1 MFAVCLEVRKPN
13 SMFYNSFHRNM
24 TCTVMYSLMPTIC
37 VLIILNICCT
47 DCSDGDVRLLGSL
60 LSNEGRVEICFS
72 EAWGT
77 VCDDNWDSD
86 DANVVCRQLG
96 FSRHSESHKEVVEDH
111 LKQSFCSFCS
121 QSRQHIRKLI
131 IVTLL
136 RMCSIHLFTML
147 FVQQWC
153 WSWGGGGGGGG

>member
-1 MFAVCLEVRKPN
+1 M
-13 SMFYNSFHRNM
+13 S
-24 TCTVMYSLMPTIC
+24 CTVMSCNLCADHSEPLLYFF
-37 VLIILNICCT
+37 T

-77 VCDDNWDSD
+77 VCDNNWDSD

-111 LKQSFCSFCS
+111 LKPS
-121 QSRQHIRKLI
+121 
-131 IVTLL
+131 IV
-136 RMCSIHLFTML
+136 MFVFFTKQTQEHATTYL
-147 FVQQWC
+147 SATPLSVVL
-153 WSWGGGGGGGG
+153 GGGGGGGGGGL